1 MKFNLTYKTRKWINV
16 ALLILGFPMA
26 FIVGILF
33 APIGD
38 TGVEPF
44 MVLLGMLL
52 FYVPYVLGI
61 KFVLFTKEEL
71 AKATQEYQ
79 AAIRGLNKT
88 ALEKKTTKTV
98 TKTTVNGVETITETL
113 TEEY

>member
-79 AAIRGLNKT
+79 AAIRGLNKQ
-88 ALEKKTTKTV
+88 KTTKTI